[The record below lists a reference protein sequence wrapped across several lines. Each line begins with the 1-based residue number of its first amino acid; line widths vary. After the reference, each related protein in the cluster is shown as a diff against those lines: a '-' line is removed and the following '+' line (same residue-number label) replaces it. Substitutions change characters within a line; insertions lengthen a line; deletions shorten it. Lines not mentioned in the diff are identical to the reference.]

1 MLGWKY
7 FRTRV
12 LYHTVLFSFDYP
24 TAIVILAK
32 DPVKR
37 LREILQDVVLLALN
51 DPSTNPVNMEIAE
64 VT

>member
-1 MLGWKY
+1 
-7 FRTRV
+7 V
-12 LYHTVLFSFDYP
+12 VNHTVLFSFDCP

-37 LREILQDVVLLALN
+37 FREIRQDVVLLARK
-51 DPSTNPVNMEIAE
+51 DPSTKPVNREIVE

>member
-1 MLGWKY
+1 M
-7 FRTRV
+7 
-12 LYHTVLFSFDYP
+12 LFSFDYP

-51 DPSTNPVNMEIAE
+51 DPSTIPVNKEIAE